1 MDDLLKNAIKYYN
14 NGKKLYEANDKTKA
28 MKYFESSLNMINEFK
43 KLKPDE
49 LSNIN
54 TVINTINNTEADCIK
69 YLKQDNVFDLITKN
83 NIEAIKKIE
92 HINFREIDANGNTVL
107 HHAID
112 VGDTGILKEMFK
124 KGGMID
130 TVNGNGNTLL
140 EYACMKRDPNIIA
153 FMANHGSNM
162 QKHLF
167 FRKGDNKFYLNKSDI
182 DMAIMLKL
190 IIINRLKV
198 KKENE
203 NYSSF
208 SFLEKFFNL
217 SDLVGLDKF
226 TIRDILI
233 GLHQMF
239 NNKES
244 YKSYS
249 QIITEDLVEFETNKT
264 GTKNEINK
272 CIYTKIDII
281 LSNMVPFINYPYNIA
296 SIFIVKNE
304 IKYLMKNIL
313 RYNKKDFKNILMTKL
328 FEDYIQTGIFP
339 EDYIGI
345 IVYNILSKINL
356 SKELNDTSL
365 SLKGL

>member
-1 MDDLLKNAIKYYN
+1 MDELLTKAIRYYN
-14 NGKKLYEANDKTKA
+14 NGKKLFEANDKIKA
-28 MKYFESSLNMINEFK
+28 KKLFEHSLNAINEFK
-43 KLKPDE
+43 KLNPNK
-49 LSNIN
+49 LNVN
-54 TVINTINNTEADCIK
+54 TVVQATEVECIK
-69 YLKQDNVFDLITKN
+69 YLNNNDNVFNLITKN
-83 NIEAIKKIE
+83 NIEAIKNIE

-130 TVNGNGNTLL
+130 TVNGSGNTLL
-140 EYACMKRDPNIIA
+140 EYACLKKDPNIIE
-153 FMANHGSNM
+153 FMANHGANM

-167 FRKGDNKFYLNKSDI
+167 FRKGDTKFYLNKSDI
-182 DMAIMLKL
+182 DMAIMLK
-190 IIINRLKV
+190 IIIVNRLKV
-198 KKENE
+198 TIEKQDKTD
-203 NYSSF
+203 YTSF
-208 SFLEKFFNL
+208 IFLEKYFNL
-217 SDLVGLDKF
+217 NDLIGFDKY
-226 TIRDILI
+226 TIRDMLI
-233 GLHQMF
+233 GLHYMF

-249 QIITEDLVEFETNKT
+249 QIISEELIEFENNKNDTNR
-264 GTKNEINK
+264 

-281 LSNMVPFINYPYNIA
+281 LSNIVPFINYPFNIA

-328 FEDYIQTGIFP
+328 FENYIQTGLFP

-345 IVYNILSKINL
+345 IVYNILSKIN
-356 SKELNDTSL
+356 N
-365 SLKGL
+365 

>member
-1 MDDLLKNAIKYYN
+1 MDESNANNDELLQKAVKYYN
-14 NGKKLYEANDKTKA
+14 NGKKLYDNNDKTKA
-28 MKYFESSLNMINEFK
+28 MKLFEHSLNAINEFK
-43 KLKPDE
+43 KLKPE
-49 LSNIN
+49 GLSNNNII
-54 TVINTINNTEADCIK
+54 TNTEADCIK
-69 YLKQDNVFDLITKN
+69 YLSTPNVFDLITKN
-83 NIEAIKKIE
+83 NLEAIRKIE
-92 HINFREIDANGNTVL
+92 HINFREIDGNGNTVL

-112 VGDTGILKEMFK
+112 VGDTGILKEMLK

-140 EYACMKRDPNIIA
+140 EYACLKKDPNIIA
-153 FMANHGSNM
+153 FMASHGANM

-182 DMAIMLKL
+182 DMAIILKI
-190 IIINRLKV
+190 IIINRLKLV
-198 KKENE
+198 NGKNDKSD
-203 NYSSF
+203 YVSF
-208 SFLEKFFNL
+208 IFLEKYFNL
-217 SDLVGLDKF
+217 SELIGFDKY
-226 TIRDILI
+226 TIKDMLI

-249 QIITEDLVEFETNKT
+249 QIINEELIEFENSKYD
-264 GTKNEINK
+264 KINK

-281 LSNMVPFINYPYNIA
+281 LSNIVPFINYPYNIA

-328 FEDYIQTGIFP
+328 FEDYIQTNIFP

-345 IVYNILSKINL
+345 IVYNILSKINP
-356 SKELNDTSL
+356 
-365 SLKGL
+365 

>member
-1 MDDLLKNAIKYYN
+1 MDESNANNDELLNKAIKYYN
-14 NGKKLYEANDKTKA
+14 NGKKMYNTNDKKKA
-28 MKYFESSLNMINEFK
+28 RKLFELSLNAIKEFR
-43 KLKPDE
+43 KLKPDA
-49 LSNIN
+49 LSNTI
-54 TVINTINNTEADCIK
+54 INNTEADCMK
-69 YLKQDNVFDLITKN
+69 YLNTTNVFDLVTKN
-83 NIEAIKKIE
+83 NLEAIRNLE
-92 HINFREIDANGNTVL
+92 HINFREIDGNGNTVL

-140 EYACMKRDPNIIA
+140 EYACLKKDPNIIA
-153 FMANHGSNM
+153 FMASHGANM

-167 FRKGDNKFYLNKSDI
+167 FRKGDHKFYLNKSDI
-182 DMAIMLKL
+182 DMAIILK
-190 IIINRLKV
+190 IIIVNRLKYQ
-198 KKENE
+198 NE
-203 NYSSF
+203 KNDKTDYASF
-208 SFLEKFFNL
+208 IFLEKYFNL
-217 SDLVGLDKF
+217 SELIGFDKY
-226 TIRDILI
+226 TIRDMLI

-249 QIITEDLVEFETNKT
+249 QIINEELIEFENSKHD
-264 GTKNEINK
+264 KINK

-281 LSNMVPFINYPYNIA
+281 LSNIIPFINYPFNTA

-328 FEDYIQTGIFP
+328 FDYYIQTGLFP

-345 IVYNILSKINL
+345 IVYNILSKINI
-356 SKELNDTSL
+356 LN
-365 SLKGL
+365 

>member
-1 MDDLLKNAIKYYN
+1 MDDILTKAMKYYN
-14 NGKKLYEANDKTKA
+14 DGKKLYESNDKTKA
-28 MKYFESSLNMINEFK
+28 KKLFERSLDAINEYK
-43 KLKPDE
+43 KLKPE
-49 LSNIN
+49 ALTNIN
-54 TVINTINNTEADCIK
+54 TIIQTTEVECIK
-69 YLKQDNVFDLITKN
+69 YLNISTNVFELISKNDLESIR
-83 NIEAIKKIE
+83 KIE

-112 VGDTGILKEMFK
+112 VGDMGILKEMFK

-140 EYACMKRDPNIIA
+140 EYACLKKDPNIIE
-153 FMANHGSNM
+153 FMANHGANM

-182 DMAIMLKL
+182 DMAIILK
-190 IIINRLKV
+190 IIIVNRLKV
-198 KKENE
+198 KNE
-203 NYSSF
+203 NQDINDKSYYASF
-208 SFLEKFFNL
+208 VFLEKYFNL
-217 SDLVGLDKF
+217 TDLIGFDKY
-226 TIRDILI
+226 TVRDLLI

-249 QIITEDLVEFETNKT
+249 KIINEELLEFENNKL
-264 GTKNEINK
+264 IK
-272 CIYTKIDII
+272 CIYTKMDIV
-281 LSNMVPFINYPYNIA
+281 LSNIVPFINYPFNVA

-304 IKYLMKNIL
+304 IKYLMKNVL

-328 FEDYIQTGIFP
+328 FEDYIQTGLFP

-356 SKELNDTSL
+356 TN
-365 SLKGL
+365 

>member
-1 MDDLLKNAIKYYN
+1 MDDLLAKAIKYYN
-14 NGKKLYEANDKTKA
+14 DGKKLYDTNDKTKA
-28 MKYFESSLNMINEFK
+28 MKYFESSLNIINEFK
-43 KLKPDE
+43 RLKPDE
-49 LSNIN
+49 LSNLN
-54 TVINTINNTEADCIK
+54 TVINVINNTEADCIK
-69 YLKQDNVFDLITKN
+69 YLQTDNVFDLITKN
-83 NIEAIKKIE
+83 NLEAIKKIE
-92 HINFREIDANGNTVL
+92 HINFREIDGNGNTVL

-124 KGGMID
+124 KGGLID

-140 EYACMKRDPNIIA
+140 EYACIKRDPNIIA
-153 FMANHGSNM
+153 FMANHGANM

-182 DMAIMLKL
+182 DIAIMLKL
-190 IIINRLKV
+190 IIVNRLKV
-198 KKENE
+198 KKEQIE
-203 NYSSF
+203 KSDYASF
-208 SFLEKFFNL
+208 VFLEKYFNL
-217 SDLVGLDKF
+217 SELVGFDKF
-226 TIRDILI
+226 TIRDILL

-249 QIITEDLVEFETNKT
+249 QIINEELIEFENNKHM
-264 GTKNEINK
+264 K
-272 CIYTKIDII
+272 CIYNKIDII

-328 FEDYIQTGIFP
+328 FEDYIQTGLFP

-356 SKELNDTSL
+356 SN
-365 SLKGL
+365 

>member
-1 MDDLLKNAIKYYN
+1 MDDEENLKNAIKLYNAGKKYYN
-14 NGKKLYEANDKTKA
+14 LNKEKA
-28 MKYFESSLNMINEFK
+28 KQYFEQSLE
-43 KLKPDE
+43 KLGYLKG
-49 LSNIN
+49 L
-54 TVINTINNTEADCIK
+54 NNQLIQTTEAECIK
-69 YLKQDNVFDLITKN
+69 YLNIPDNVFELVTKN
-83 NIEAIKKIE
+83 DLNKIKNIEF
-92 HINFREIDANGNTVL
+92 INFREINENGNTLL

-112 VGDTGILKEMFK
+112 VGDTGILKELLK

-140 EYACMKRDPNIIA
+140 EYACLKKDPNIIE
-153 FMANHGSNM
+153 FMANHGANM

-167 FRKGDNKFYLNKSDI
+167 FRKGDNKIYLNKSDI
-182 DMAIMLKL
+182 DMAIILK
-190 IIINRLKV
+190 IIIVNRLKS
-198 KKENE
+198 KNLENE
-203 NYSSF
+203 KLDKSNYSSF
-208 SFLEKFFNL
+208 IFLEKYFNL
-217 SDLVGLDKF
+217 SELIGFDKY
-226 TIRDILI
+226 TVRDMLI

-249 QIITEDLVEFETNKT
+249 QIINEELIEFENNKHM
-264 GTKNEINK
+264 K

-281 LSNMVPFINYPYNIA
+281 LSNIVPFINYPFNIA

-328 FEDYIQTGIFP
+328 FDYYIQTGLFP

-345 IVYNILSKINL
+345 IVYNILSKINN
-356 SKELNDTSL
+356 LN
-365 SLKGL
+365 

>member
-1 MDDLLKNAIKYYN
+1 MNESNVNNEELLQKAIKYYN
-14 NGKKLYEANDKTKA
+14 NGKKLYDNDKTKA
-28 MKYFESSLNMINEFK
+28 LKLFEYSLNAINEFK
-43 KLKPDE
+43 KLKPDG
-49 LSNIN
+49 LSNNHLI
-54 TVINTINNTEADCIK
+54 TNTEADCMK
-69 YLKQDNVFDLITKN
+69 YLSTPNVFDLITKN
-83 NIEAIKKIE
+83 NLEAIKKIE
-92 HINFREIDANGNTVL
+92 HINFREIDGNGNTVL

-130 TVNGNGNTLL
+130 TVNGSGYTLL
-140 EYACMKRDPNIIA
+140 EYACLKKDPNIIA
-153 FMANHGSNM
+153 FMASHGANM

-182 DMAIMLKL
+182 DMAIILK
-190 IIINRLKV
+190 IIIVNRLKV
-198 KKENE
+198 VNIKNDKTD
-203 NYSSF
+203 YTSF
-208 SFLEKFFNL
+208 IFLEKYFNL
-217 SDLVGLDKF
+217 SELIGFDKF
-226 TIRDILI
+226 TIRDMLI

-249 QIITEDLVEFETNKT
+249 QIINEELIEFENNKND
-264 GTKNEINK
+264 KINK

-281 LSNMVPFINYPYNIA
+281 LSNIVPFINYPYNIA

-313 RYNKKDFKNILMTKL
+313 RYNKKDFKNILMIKL
-328 FEDYIQTGIFP
+328 FEDYIQTNIFP

-345 IVYNILSKINL
+345 IVYNILSKINP
-356 SKELNDTSL
+356 
-365 SLKGL
+365 